1 MVLNRFTR
9 RGHGRPGVVTAA
21 LALAGF
27 AGLAHGGESLYQA
40 RRNQQPLTLTCEQFA
55 RQRPGARWLRISGCS
70 VDDAAGYRE
79 SGGRLNELFLLM
91 RPASQPPGTP
101 VALVIATSDP
111 GALAAA
117 EATIGN
123 HQQPSQEAY
132 TEMMQRIVASL
143 DAAAGIEGYV
153 RSGAIEKFRTRRS
166 LAGLRELLA
175 PDFVA
180 LDLHAK
186 PSVVRP
192 AIEVGLGLA
201 LLAVALFW
209 RSRRAAPAAVEEE
222 PPAPDAVAGLD
233 ADPQPSRIPPMMLLN
248 LGPTAGPADLES
260 APPLGS
266 RVDVLRRLRAVLGE
280 NARETDGRVKVHGS
294 NWSLTLDVGHEDPI
308 WTITIEALGDES
320 TDVLVRLARGTG
332 WRIFMPKLGR
342 FIDPAAVSDISSRR
356 SARSWATAPARI
368 D

>member
-9 RGHGRPGVVTAA
+9 RGHSRPGLVRAA
-21 LALAGF
+21 LALAGL

-40 RRNQQPLTLTCEQFA
+40 RRNQQPLTLTCEQVA
-55 RQRPGARWLRISGCS
+55 REPPSALWLRISGCS

-79 SGGRLNELFLLM
+79 SGGRVNELFLLV
-91 RPASQPPGTP
+91 RPASQAPGAP

-123 HQQPSQEAY
+123 HQQPSQDSY
-132 TEMMQRIVASL
+132 TQMMQRIVTSL
-143 DAAAGIEGYV
+143 NAGAGIEGYV

-166 LAGLRELLA
+166 LAGLGALLA

-186 PSVVRP
+186 PSVLRP
-192 AIEVGLGLA
+192 AIEVGIGLA

-209 RSRRAAPAAVEEE
+209 RSRRAAPAAVQEE
-222 PPAPDAVAGLD
+222 PPAPDALAGRD
-233 ADPQPSRIPPMMLLN
+233 AAPQASRIPPMMLLN
-248 LGPTAGPADLES
+248 LGPTSGPADLEF
-260 APPLGS
+260 APPLGT
-266 RVDVLRRLRAVLGE
+266 RVDVLQRLRAVLGE
-280 NARETDGRVKVHGS
+280 SGGETDGRVKVHGS
-294 NWSLTLDVGHEDPI
+294 NWSLTLDVGQEDPI
-308 WTITIEALGDES
+308 WTITVEALGDGS

-342 FIDPAAVSDISSRR
+342 FIDPAAASAVSSRR
-356 SARSWATAPARI
+356 SATSWATGPARI

>member
-1 MVLNRFTR
+1 MVLTRLTR
-9 RGHGRPGVVTAA
+9 RRNGRPGLVAAA

-40 RRNQQPLTLTCEQFA
+40 RTNQQPLTLTCEQFA
-55 RQRPGARWLRISGCS
+55 RGRPSALWLRISGCS

-79 SGGRLNELFLLM
+79 SGGRLSELFLLM
-91 RPASQPPGTP
+91 RPASQPPGAP

-132 TEMMQRIVASL
+132 TQMMQRIVTSL
-143 DAAAGIEGYV
+143 NAAAGIEGYV

-166 LAGLRELLA
+166 LAGLRALLA

-192 AIEVGLGLA
+192 AIEVGIGLA

-209 RSRRAAPAAVEEE
+209 RSRRAAPAAAEEE
-222 PPAPDAVAGLD
+222 PPTPGAVAGPN
-233 ADPQPSRIPPMMLLN
+233 AAPQPSRIPPMLLLN

-266 RVDVLRRLRAVLGE
+266 RADVLQRLKAVLGE
-280 NARETDGRVKVHGS
+280 SGGEADGRVKVHGS
-294 NWSLTLDVGHEDPI
+294 NWSLTLEVGQEDPI
-308 WTITIEALGDES
+308 WTITIEALGDDS
-320 TDVLVRLARGTG
+320 TDVLVRLARETG

-342 FIDPAAVSDISSRR
+342 FIDPAAVGDVSSRR
-356 SARSWATAPARI
+356 SARSWAAAPARI